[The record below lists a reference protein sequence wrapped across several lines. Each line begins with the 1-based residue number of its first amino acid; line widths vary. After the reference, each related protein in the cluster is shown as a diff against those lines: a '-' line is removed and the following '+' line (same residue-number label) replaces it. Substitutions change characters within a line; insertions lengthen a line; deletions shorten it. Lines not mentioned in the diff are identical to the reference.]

1 MSIAF
6 RLFLTASGCI
16 FGKFKCSLF
25 CSLHFGILFMSVSEV
40 VRESEVIENCDLVKK
55 WVG

>member
-6 RLFLTASGCI
+6 RLFLTASGCT